1 MMETPF
7 INKVA
12 QSGIVT
18 IDLKDYY
25 VPGKRTLYD
34 LKDNLYEG
42 LILREKDFRAF
53 LKSNDWGVYANQY
66 VAIAC
71 TADAIIPQWAYMLLS
86 AALQPYALQV
96 VVGDLQTLETVL
108 ILQSIQKIDIEPLR
122 NKRVVIKGCG
132 DVEIP
137 PSAFAAITN
146 LLMPVVQSIM
156 YGEPC
161 STVPVYK
168 RK

>member
-1 MMETPF
+1 METPF
-7 INKVA
+7 INRVA
-12 QSGIVT
+12 ESGIVT
-18 IDLKDYY
+18 IDLKEYY
-25 VPGKRTLYD
+25 VPGKRILYD

-53 LKSNDWGVYANQY
+53 LKSNDWTKYTSQY
-66 VAIAC
+66 VAITC
-71 TADAIIPQWAYMLLS
+71 TADAIIPQWAYMLLN
-86 AALQPYALQV
+86 AALQPYAARV
-96 VVGDLQTLETVL
+96 IVGDLQTLETVL
-108 ILQSIQKIDIEPLR
+108 ILDSLQKINVETFRD
-122 NKRVVIKGCG
+122 KRVVIKGCG

-137 PSAFAAITN
+137 PSAFGAITS
-146 LLMPVVQSIM
+146 LLMPVAQSIM